1 MFCLYKR
8 KRFYSDKVFYKF
20 KKKKVLIYLV
30 RIHLD
35 LIRDSCL
42 LSRLNDQTLKEELA
56 FERESSKRENFM
68 QFFYVYQMNVKID
81 SKLIESFII

>member
-1 MFCLYKR
+1 MPFINLR
-8 KRFYSDKVFYKF
+8 KNFLFT
-20 KKKKVLIYLV
+20 YLV
-30 RIHLD
+30 RIRLD

-68 QFFYVYQMNVKID
+68 QFFM
-81 SKLIESFII
+81 FIK